1 MKCGK
6 TIVPL
11 QTKPDTHD
19 RQQTKIHQR
28 HMMAARHQPPT
39 PPPYSGRKP
48 AAFTSSQTTT
58 TTLNQ

>member
-19 RQQTKIHQR
+19 RQQTKIHQQ
-28 HMMAARHQPPT
+28 HMMPARHQPPP

-48 AAFTSSQTTT
+48 AAFPSRPIIKTTQ
-58 TTLNQ
+58 NQ